1 MKSGKFKKTFNGLY
15 SENFYLKSLVMMLGL
30 VVVFLIYKTSS
41 QDTIITIV
49 PPTMAEQGW
58 LDRQKASESYTSSW
72 ALYVAYMLGNANPK
86 SGALIKTAI
95 TPLLDN
101 AIQADILAA
110 IDDQINQIRR
120 DSVSIKFEP
129 KRILQDKRTPNK
141 YYVYGDS
148 SVTGATDNKVDA
160 RRTYEMDIEIRNYK
174 PVLTLIKTYA
184 GQPRTPETLERE
196 ARMNDRKKEM
206 RKKQGLEP

>member
-1 MKSGKFKKTFNGLY
+1 MKSGKFQKTFNGLY
-15 SENFYLKSLVMMLGL
+15 SENFYLKSLVMVLGIVVAFL
-30 VVVFLIYKTSS
+30 VYKTSS
-41 QDTIITIV
+41 QDTIVTIV

-72 ALYVAYMLGNANPK
+72 ALYVSYMLGNANPK
-86 SGALIKTAI
+86 TGALIKTAI

-101 AIQADILAA
+101 SIQADILAA
-110 IDDQINQIRR
+110 IDDQIGQIRR
-120 DSVSIKFEP
+120 DSVSITFEP
-129 KRILQDKRTPNK
+129 KKILQDKRTPNK

-148 SVTGATDNKVDA
+148 SVTGDSNNRVDA

-196 ARMNDRKKEM
+196 ARMNDRKKDM